1 MMTTDVE
8 AIERERTR
16 ISNVY
21 EDRQRSVAPDLYAP
35 WQPAEMFILSERK
48 DTAARLL
55 HGLGKFPVAGDKCL
69 EIGYGKLGWSADLIS
84 WGLRSTDLHGVELD
98 ENRASLAQQALP
110 EADLRVG
117 DATNLPWDNGHF
129 KFVVASTVFS
139 SILDP
144 NVRKIVAKEIQRVL
158 EPGGTLVWYDLAQ
171 DNPRNKNVK
180 SIKAK
185 ELTAMFPAFDAKIR
199 RITLAPPI
207 ARFVVPKS
215 IVLATVLNRMSL
227 LRTHLLAAL
236 IKR

>member
-1 MMTTDVE
+1 MISTDVE

-21 EDRQRSVAPDLYAP
+21 DDRLKSVPQDLYAP

-48 DTAARLL
+48 DSAGRLL
-55 HGLGKFPVAGDKCL
+55 HELGKFPAAGDKFL

-84 WGLRSTDLHGVELD
+84 WGLRSSDLHGIELD
-98 ENRASLAQQALP
+98 ENRAKFAQQALP

-117 DATNLPWDNGHF
+117 DATNLPWDDGHF
-129 KFVVASTVFS
+129 KFVIASTVFS
-139 SILDP
+139 SILDQ
-144 NVRKIVAKEIQRVL
+144 NVRKIVAKEIERVL
-158 EPGGTLVWYDLAQ
+158 EPGGTLIWYDLAQ
-171 DNPRNKNVK
+171 DNPRNENVK

-185 ELTAMFPAFDAKIR
+185 ELRAMFPTFDSSIK

-215 IVLATVLNRMSL
+215 IVLANVLNRMSL